1 VYENDSDNFTIDK
14 FQGLEQ
20 LVTSRIMLDDVVD
33 KGFEE
38 LLRNKDQQI
47 KILVTPQNR
56 LWKD

>member
-1 VYENDSDNFTIDK
+1 MYENDSDNFTIDK